1 MGQIL
6 PENRLQLTVLASGH
20 GWHVQ
25 DLHRAA
31 EKMGVGLQTALFQDL
46 HLEIS
51 TESGPFEEKIY
62 VGPHRLD
69 DQAAVLVRMMPPGGL
84 ERVVFRMDALHRLQE
99 RGVPV
104 VNPPRTVE
112 MAVDKALSLAR
123 LAAAG
128 LPVPR
133 TWVGEL
139 PQDALIAFEQL
150 GGDVVCKPIF
160 GSEGRGLVRLQQKEM
175 AWRVA
180 HGLAQ
185 LGSVIYFQEFMENDG
200 SDLRVMVLNGQ
211 VLAAMRRTASPLDWR
226 TNVAQGAKAEMLRQV
241 PHDVAELALKVA
253 KVMGGV
259 ILGVD
264 LMRSRTN
271 GRWHLL
277 EVNAVPGW
285 RALGAVTGVDIAAEW
300 LGAVVRGLK

>member
-1 MGQIL
+1 MALIH
-6 PENRLQLTVLASGH
+6 PEHRLQLTVLASGH

-31 EKMGVGLQTALFQDL
+31 EKVGVGLQTALFQDL
-46 HLEIS
+46 HLDIS
-51 TESGPFEEKIY
+51 SDGSAFEEKIY
-62 VGPHRLD
+62 AGPHRLD

-104 VNPPRTVE
+104 FNPPRTVE

-128 LPVPR
+128 VPVPR

-139 PQDALIAFEQL
+139 PQDAVIAFERL

-160 GSEGRGLVRLQQKEM
+160 GSEGRGLVRLQHKEL

-185 LGSVIYFQEFMENDG
+185 TSTVIYFQEFMENDG
-200 SDLRVMVLNGQ
+200 SDLRVMVLDGQ
-211 VLAAMRRTASPLDWR
+211 ILAAMRRTASPLDWR
-226 TNVAQGAKAEMLRQV
+226 TNVAQGARAEMLRDV
-241 PHDVAELALKVA
+241 PHAVAELALKVA
-253 KVMGGV
+253 KIMGGI

-264 LMRSRTN
+264 VMQSRTD
-271 GRWHLL
+271 GRWRVL

-285 RALGAVTGVDIAAEW
+285 RALNAVTGVDIAAEW
-300 LGAVVRGLK
+300 LWAVQRGLK

>member
-1 MGQIL
+1 MVLIL
-6 PENRLQLTVLASGH
+6 SKNRLQFTVLASGH
-20 GWHVQ
+20 GWHVE

-31 EKMGVGLQTALFQDL
+31 EKTGVKLQTALFQDL
-46 HLEIS
+46 RLELS
-51 TESGPFEEKIY
+51 TDGGTIEEKIY
-62 VGPHRLD
+62 AGPHRLD
-69 DQAAVLVRMMPPGGL
+69 DQAAVMVRMMPPGGL

-123 LAAAG
+123 LAAGQVA
-128 LPVPR
+128 VPA
-133 TWVGEL
+133 TWIGES
-139 PQDALIAFEQL
+139 PDEAVIAFERL

-185 LGSVIYFQEFMENDG
+185 LGSVIYFQEFIENNG
-200 SDLRVMVLNGQ
+200 FDLRVMVLDGQ
-211 VLAAMRRTASPLDWR
+211 ILAAMRRTASPLDWR
-226 TNVAQGAKAEMLRQV
+226 TNVAQGATAEMLPDV
-241 PHDVAELALKVA
+241 PHEVAELALNVA
-253 KVMGGV
+253 KIVGGL

-264 LMRSRTN
+264 LMQSHAD
-271 GRWHLL
+271 GRWLVL

-285 RALGAVTGVDIAAEW
+285 RALSAVTGVDIAAEW
-300 LGAVVRGLK
+300 LWAVQRGLK